1 MHRLLMLLC
10 CWCCRPRLARGQE
23 QPGAGSPRR
32 ERARGA
38 WFAHDAA
45 GLVADSPRLLVQLPG
60 ADPRRR
66 WARQQAAALLAD
78 FLATAQEVE
87 TTVRAAREVEPG
99 RGYVE
104 LQRRY
109 RIAGT
114 QDVRT
119 QSLLLGYR
127 LTRTGWSLVEL
138 RVVG

>member
-1 MHRLLMLLC
+1 MRLLLIGLALLLH
-10 CWCCRPRLARGQE
+10 PGLARAQQADLSASAE
-23 QPGAGSPRR
+23 S
-32 ERARGA
+32 ARQA
-38 WFAHDAA
+38 WFQHDAR
-45 GLVADSPRLLVQLPG
+45 GLVADAPRLLVQLPG
-60 ADPRRR
+60 TDPSV
-66 WARQQAAALLAD
+66 ALGPAQAAALLSD
-78 FLATAQEVE
+78 FMVQGQEVE
-87 TTVRAAREVEPG
+87 TVVRAAREVEPG

-127 LTRTGWSLVEL
+127 LLRSGWRLVEL

>member
-1 MHRLLMLLC
+1 MHRLLLLLALVL
-10 CWCCRPRLARGQE
+10 PTSAARGQG
-23 QPGAGSPRR
+23 QPGLADAA

-60 ADPRRR
+60 ADPS
-66 WARQQAAALLAD
+66 AALGPAQAAALLAD

-119 QSLLLGYR
+119 KSLLLGYR
-127 LTRTGWSLVEL
+127 LARSGSGNVEL